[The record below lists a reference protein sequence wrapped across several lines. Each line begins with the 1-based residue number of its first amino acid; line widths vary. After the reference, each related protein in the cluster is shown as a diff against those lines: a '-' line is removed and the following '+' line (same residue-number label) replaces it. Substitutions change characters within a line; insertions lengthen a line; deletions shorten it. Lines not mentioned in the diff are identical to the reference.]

1 MVAVTLILPIS
12 STLMSKPQ
20 QGSDPQLKIQYL
32 QMLVPISYCYLKVQH
47 LTSTLKHSKI
57 QTCFIVS
64 IKTYP
69 YPGSLSQ
76 LPRILPREKSSR
88 TRLVQKLH
96 NVVIFKLSE
105 MFILMDPLCEDHQ

>member
-1 MVAVTLILPIS
+1 MPECPLILASLASDVSDTKHFLKAQLHNMVAVTSILPIS
-12 STLMSKPQ
+12 STLVSKPQ

-32 QMLVPISYCYLKVQH
+32 QMLVSISYSYLKVQH

-69 YPGSLSQ
+69 YPGSLGH
-76 LPRILPREKSSR
+76 LPRILPRE
-88 TRLVQKLH
+88 
-96 NVVIFKLSE
+96 
-105 MFILMDPLCEDHQ
+105 